1 MALSI
6 IQWHSWQ
13 VGASGPFPKHFPN
26 VENVQNSTFAACNF
40 ATCHLTDCRNCSS
53 SKNLVYSTFL
63 WPTYNISLPLILALI
78 LLFISSLGAFAHSC
92 RTLTLAL
99 AGLSCM
105 LYSDVDDYCDE
116 CNTSVMWM
124 LLNCSVPTVVQ
135 IRRSRHHGLL
145 SSHGNRTPGR
155 TLQTAMI
162 RFSPLQLVTCRPS
175 SLNRTKLFCLSPFS
189 RHSGLLTVLRTGW
202 RISSF
207 IWRRSLVETEMSR

>member
-13 VGASGPFPKHFPN
+13 VGASGPFPKHFPD
-26 VENVQNSTFAACNF
+26 VENVQNSTFAACNLPF
-40 ATCHLTDCRNCSS
+40 NWLQKLFVFKELGH
-53 SKNLVYSTFL
+53 STFL
-63 WPTYNISLPLILALI
+63 WPTHNISLPLILALI
-78 LLFISSLGAFAHSC
+78 LLYISSLGAFAHSC

-145 SSHGNRTPGR
+145 SSHGNRTAGR
-155 TLQTAMI
+155 TLQTGWTALLI
-162 RFSPLQLVTCRPS
+162 SIKLVLFTIFFS
-175 SLNRTKLFCLSPFS
+175 
-189 RHSGLLTVLRTGW
+189 
-202 RISSF
+202 
-207 IWRRSLVETEMSR
+207 